1 MKHRKTFILVALF
14 AVILTAYGFQT
25 SPEYKILFE
34 KAKFTMETKGDLTG
48 AINLF
53 NDIIKKYPKEREY
66 AAKSQL
72 YIGLCYEK
80 LGAKEAQKAYQKV
93 VNSYPEQTEA
103 VKAARDKLSALQR
116 VQALVEKADDVLK
129 LTKIY
134 ENTEKVFGFLSPDG
148 KKLALIGGEGDIWV
162 RQVDSGKEIRL
173 TSTPNFK
180 WWCSWSP
187 DGETIAYLDVLNVLY
202 VVPAKGGEPKPLIVP
217 DSDFIKKGN
226 SAEMTGWTKD
236 SQMIICQ
243 VSGRGLCAIPLSG
256 GEWKDLFKFT
266 DPKHEEE
273 FREMTLS
280 PNGKFIAYDS
290 KKSGNSEIYVM
301 PTNGG
306 QSIQITNHPASDGE
320 SSWSFD
326 GKWISFLS
334 TRSGDR
340 EIWVIGISPDG
351 HPQGEPFQVYRGLP
365 MFNCFYNWINDG
377 KIGISMNPI
386 ISNVFMTDLETGKE
400 TRLTNILAD
409 ERNPRWSPDGR
420 QIVFISYRDNKPN
433 LWVIP
438 SGGGVAKKV
447 TLNVPN
453 PDGNSYLTRPSWL
466 PDGKSL
472 AFGGFFGKDH
482 GIWIVPSGGGVPQ
495 LKKFDFELGNTFCD
509 VSPDGLYIAF
519 DVIGLEKGDSIQGS
533 RTYENGIFVVPFKG
547 GEPKR
552 MTKTEKN
559 GLRFSSPRW
568 SPDGKLIAF
577 KSTNR
582 LDKNE
587 GKESDEI
594 WVCGFPDGEP
604 KPITK
609 KMAGSPNFLSW
620 SPDKKTIIFS
630 MWEKD
635 KSQIYSVPAE
645 GGEVKKMNIEGVAP
659 DFSPDGKKI
668 VYVQNDK
675 MKTKVEY
682 WLIENFLPEIKNEAS
697 NQKTDKPL
705 ITGTELTTRRVLA
718 DASGLG
724 EKLSADGRYIRGI
737 DWETGDVVQYEVA
750 SGQKTKITNS
760 VPWSKT
766 ETALQDQV
774 FSHDGKQIVYSVESS
789 DPITKDWLY
798 QLRIRNLDGSGLRT
812 FYSEK
817 DSYVFLLDWSPDAG
831 FILVFREY
839 DEKESDLAMIS
850 IADGSVRVL
859 GNISIPTGW
868 LRAGFSLDGR
878 FIAFSSVSGEGSRKQ
893 GDIRLMTADGRN
905 EVVVAGHPAEDRL
918 LGWTPDG
925 RSLVF
930 LSDRSGTWDIWT
942 VRMTDGKQQGEP
954 ELHKKDFGYYSE
966 VLGFAPDGSCYY
978 KTITPL
984 GGLYNGTIDL
994 ETGKV
999 LVKPAQVTTRYI
1011 GSPGWLTWSPDGQ
1024 NLLYISRWGFGPG
1037 QDILTIRSTATG
1049 EERLLSH
1056 LGFVNQMSWSPD
1068 GRSIIALGGAG
1079 IIRVDA
1085 QTSEITK
1092 LADAGLCPKL
1102 CPDDKTL
1109 VSAYGPIIK
1118 KRNLDTGEES
1128 EVVNVGTGGTA
1139 QWLYDLSPD
1148 GREVVYQKDSIVN
1161 IVSLNGG
1168 EPRELFRGL
1177 EKSYA
1182 LRWTR
1187 DGRYV
1192 IVQARNAASSEIWRV
1207 PAQGGT
1213 PLKLDLSIP
1222 KLKSFA
1228 LHPDN
1233 SHFAL
1238 TVNEGSKSELWVL
1251 ENFLPK

>member
-1 MKHRKTFILVALF
+1 MKLHHFIVVLVF
-14 AVILTAYGFQT
+14 AFIWV
-25 SPEYKILFE
+25 SPVYAQQSAEQLYQSGLYKEEIKGELAAAI
-34 KAKFTMETKGDLTG
+34 KIYETI
-48 AINLF
+48 INKHPE
-53 NDIIKKYPKEREY
+53 NRSV
-66 AAKSQL
+66 AAKSL
-72 YIGLCYEK
+72 LHFGICKER
-80 LGAKEAQKAYQKV
+80 LGMKEATVAYQKV
-93 VNSYPEQTEA
+93 INSYPEQTEA

-134 ENTEKVFGFLSPDG
+134 ENAEKIFGFLSPDG

-162 RQVDSGKEIRL
+162 RQVDSGKEMRL

-226 SAEMTGWTKD
+226 SAQMTGWTKD

-266 DPKHEEE
+266 DPKQEEA

-290 KKSGNSEIYVM
+290 KKSGNSDIYIM

-306 QSIQITNHPASDGE
+306 QSIQITNHPASDGPP
-320 SSWSFD
+320 SWSFD

-334 TRSGDR
+334 TRSGDS

-351 HPQGEPFQVYRGLP
+351 HPQGEPFQVFRDLP
-365 MFNCFYNWINDG
+365 FKNSFFNWINDG
-377 KIGISMNPI
+377 KIGISMNPTI
-386 ISNVFMTDLETGKE
+386 QNVFISDLETGKE
-400 TRLTNILAD
+400 TQLTNILTE
-409 ERNPRWSPDGR
+409 ERHPRWSPDGR
-420 QIVFISYRDNKPN
+420 QIAFLSYRDNKPN

-453 PDGNSYLTRPSWL
+453 PDGSCYLTRPSWL

-495 LKKFDFELGNTFCD
+495 LKKFDFEVGNTFCD

-519 DVIGLEKGDSIQGS
+519 NVIGLEKGDSIKGS
-533 RTYENGIFVVPFKG
+533 RTYGNGIFVVPFKG

-559 GLRFSSPRW
+559 GLSFSSPRW

-577 KSTNR
+577 VSTNR

-587 GKESDEI
+587 GKESKEI

-609 KMAGSPNFLSW
+609 KMAGNLNFLSW
-620 SPDKKTIIFS
+620 APDKKTIIFNNG
-630 MWEKD
+630 
-635 KSQIYSVPAE
+635 SQIYSVPAE
-645 GGEVKKMNIEGVAP
+645 GGEVKKMNIEGDMP

-668 VYVQNDK
+668 VYVKNK
-675 MKTKVEY
+675 SKVEC
-682 WLIENFLPEIKNEAS
+682 WLVENFLPKES
-697 NQKTDKPL
+697 DKL
-705 ITGTELTTRRVLA
+705 ILSSKGFGGLVTRRILA
-718 DASGLG
+718 DASGVDGVLT
-724 EKLSADGRYIRGI
+724 ADGKYISHI
-737 DWETGDVVQYEVA
+737 DGETGDLVQFEVA
-750 SGQKTKITNS
+750 SGQKNRIKNRG
-760 VPWSKT
+760 PWT
-766 ETALQDQV
+766 DNALDHQV
-774 FSHDGKQIVYSVESS
+774 FSRDGKQIAYDVESS
-789 DPITKDWLY
+789 DPNTKDWLY
-798 QLRIRNLDGSGLRT
+798 QVRITNLDGSGLRT
-812 FYSEK
+812 IYSQK
-817 DSYVFLLDWSPDAG
+817 DSLVWPLDWTPDAG
-831 FILVFREY
+831 AVLVLREGNKA
-839 DEKESDLAMIS
+839 DELVLIS

-859 GNISIPTGW
+859 RSGS
-868 LRAGFSLDGR
+868 GFERPSFSPDGR
-878 FIAFSSVSGEGSRKQ
+878 FIAFNWE
-893 GDIRLMTADGRN
+893 DIFLMTADGLN
-905 EVVVAGHPAEDRL
+905 EVVVAGHSAKDRL

-930 LSDRSGTWDIWT
+930 RSDRSGTWDLWT
-942 VRMTDGKQQGEP
+942 VRITGGKQQGEP
-954 ELHKKDFGYYSE
+954 ELMKKDFGYDTK
-966 VLGFAPDGSCYY
+966 VLGFAPDGSFYY
-978 KTITPL
+978 KTDTPL
-984 GGLYNGTIDL
+984 GGLYSGEVDL

-999 LVKPAQVTTRYI
+999 LVSPAPVSTRYI
-1011 GSPGWLTWSPDGQ
+1011 SQPRQLTWSPDGR
-1024 NLLYISRWGFGPG
+1024 NLLYISNWGWGPG
-1037 QDILTIRSTATG
+1037 QDILTIRSVATG
-1049 EERLLSH
+1049 KERLLSG
-1056 LGFVNQMSWSPD
+1056 LGFVNQISWAPD
-1068 GRSIIALGGAG
+1068 SRSVIALGSGG
-1079 IIRVDA
+1079 IIRID
-1085 QTSEITK
+1085 TETKGITK
-1092 LADAGLCPKL
+1092 LGKPGLFPRL
-1102 CPDDKTL
+1102 CPDGKT
-1109 VSAYGPIIK
+1109 VVFAFGPIIS

-1139 QWLYDLSPD
+1139 QWYYDLSPD
-1148 GREVVYQKDSIVN
+1148 GREVVFQKDSTIKIVA
-1161 IVSLNGG
+1161 LNGG
-1168 EPRELFRGL
+1168 QPRELFHCLAKYYRM
-1177 EKSYA
+1177 
-1182 LRWTR
+1182 RWTG
-1187 DGRYV
+1187 DGRY
-1192 IVQARNAASSEIWRV
+1192 IIAQAATFGGSDVANTEIWRI

-1213 PLKLDLSIP
+1213 PLKLDLSVP
-1222 KLKSFA
+1222 KLAYFT
-1228 LHPDN
+1228 LNPDN
-1233 SHFAL
+1233 RRFAFS
-1238 TVNEGSKSELWVL
+1238 VDEGSRSELWVM